1 MGHQDQFAKRT
12 FAEQTELVTQ
22 GAILWRDPPELQ
34 LVKAQ
39 LDGQL
44 IVKHPDIAA
53 TLLAPWSH
61 AHISDEI
68 AVEIKMPGDHLDLP
82 VFERAVLRSMDA
94 PGV

>member
-39 LDGQL
+39 LDGQ
-44 IVKHPDIAA
+44 
-53 TLLAPWSH
+53 
-61 AHISDEI
+61 
-68 AVEIKMPGDHLDLP
+68 MPGDHLDLP